1 MIRTQIQLPD
11 QLYREVQRVA
21 ETQEWSIA
29 EVIRR
34 GAEAITRAYP
44 SIKEKGSQEWR
55 LPPPICS
62 KMLVQDPLELKEI
75 LRAEME
81 YSVSGA

>member
-44 SIKEKGSQEWR
+44 SIKEKGSQTWR
-55 LPPPICS
+55 LPPPIQS
-62 KMLVQDPLELKEI
+62 KMLVQDPDALKEI
-75 LRAEME
+75 LRGDME
-81 YSVSGA
+81 HPI

>member
-44 SIKEKGSQEWR
+44 SIKEKSSQAWR
-55 LPPPICS
+55 LPPPIRS
-62 KMLVQDPLELKEI
+62 KMLVQNPVILKE
-75 LRAEME
+75 LVRGDME
-81 YSVSGA
+81 SPL

>member
-1 MIRTQIQLPD
+1 MIHTQIQLPD

-44 SIKEKGSQEWR
+44 SIKEKGSQKWH
-55 LPPPICS
+55 LPPPIRS
-62 KMLVQDPLELKEI
+62 RMLVHDPEA
-75 LRAEME
+75 LRDIIRDDTDL
-81 YSVSGA
+81 V

>member
-21 ETQEWSIA
+21 RDQEWSIT

-34 GAEAITRAYP
+34 GAESVIRAYP
-44 SIKEKGSQEWR
+44 ALKQKPSEGWKF
-55 LPPPICS
+55 PPPIRS
-62 KMLVQDPLELKEI
+62 RMLVHDPAA
-75 LRAEME
+75 LRDLVQEDADTIR
-81 YSVSGA
+81 

>member
-34 GAEAITRAYP
+34 GAESITRAYP
-44 SIKEKGSQEWR
+44 SIKEKGSQAWR
-55 LPPPICS
+55 LPPPIPS
-62 KMLVQDPLELKEI
+62 RMLVQNPVTLKE
-75 LRAEME
+75 LVRGDME
-81 YSVSGA
+81 SPL

>member
-21 ETQEWSIA
+21 RDQEWSIA

-34 GAEAITRAYP
+34 GAESVIRAYP
-44 SIKEKGSQEWR
+44 SLKEKATPGWK
-55 LPPPICS
+55 LPPPIQS
-62 KMLVQDPLELKEI
+62 KMLVHDPEI
-75 LRAEME
+75 LRDLIRDEAD
-81 YSVSGA
+81 AR

>member
-21 ETQEWSIA
+21 RDQEWSVA

-34 GAEAITRAYP
+34 GAESVIRAYP
-44 SIKEKGSQEWR
+44 SLKQKAPSGWK
-55 LPPPICS
+55 LPPPIHS
-62 KMLVQDPLELKEI
+62 KMLVHDPEV
-75 LRAEME
+75 LRDLAHDDAE
-81 YSVSGA
+81 AIR

>member
-21 ETQEWSIA
+21 RDQEWSIA

-34 GAEAITRAYP
+34 GAESVIRSYP
-44 SIKEKGSQEWR
+44 SLKQKPSGGWK
-55 LPPPICS
+55 LPPPIRS
-62 KMLVQDPLELKEI
+62 KMLVQDPQVMRDLVREDADFI
-75 LRAEME
+75 R
-81 YSVSGA
+81 

>member
-21 ETQEWSIA
+21 RDQEWSIA

-34 GAEAITRAYP
+34 GAESVIRAYP
-44 SIKEKGSQEWR
+44 SFKDKATPGWK
-55 LPPPICS
+55 LPPPIRS
-62 KMLVQDPLELKEI
+62 KMLVHDPGVLRELVRDDADPI
-75 LRAEME
+75 R
-81 YSVSGA
+81 

>member
-21 ETQEWSIA
+21 RDQEWSIA

-34 GAEAITRAYP
+34 GAESVIRSYP
-44 SIKEKGSQEWR
+44 SLKQKPSDGWK
-55 LPPPICS
+55 LPPPIRS
-62 KMLVQDPLELKEI
+62 KMLVHDPEV
-75 LRAEME
+75 LRDLLRDDAE
-81 YSVSGA
+81 AIR

>member
-21 ETQEWSIA
+21 RDQEWSIA

-34 GAEAITRAYP
+34 GAESVIRAYP
-44 SIKEKGSQEWR
+44 SLKNKATPGWKF
-55 LPPPICS
+55 PPPIRS
-62 KMLVQDPLELKEI
+62 KMLVHDPET
-75 LRAEME
+75 LRDLIRDEAD
-81 YSVSGA
+81 AR

>member
-21 ETQEWSIA
+21 HDQEWSIA

-34 GAEAITRAYP
+34 GAESVIRAYP
-44 SIKEKGSQEWR
+44 SLKKQEASGWK
-55 LPPPICS
+55 LPPPIRS
-62 KMLVQDPLELKEI
+62 AMLVHQPEA
-75 LRAEME
+75 LRDLVRDDAEAN
-81 YSVSGA
+81 G

>member
-1 MIRTQIQLPD
+1 MILTQIQLPD

-44 SIKEKGSQEWR
+44 SIKEKGSQPWR
-55 LPPPICS
+55 LPPPIRS
-62 KMLVQDPLELKEI
+62 RMLVQNPVTLKE
-75 LRAEME
+75 LVRGDME
-81 YSVSGA
+81 HPI

>member
-21 ETQEWSIA
+21 RDQEWSIA

-34 GAEAITRAYP
+34 GAESVIRAYP
-44 SIKEKGSQEWR
+44 SLKEKATPGWK
-55 LPPPICS
+55 LPPPIRS
-62 KMLVQDPLELKEI
+62 KMLVNDPET
-75 LRAEME
+75 LRDLIRDEAD
-81 YSVSGA
+81 GR

>member
-21 ETQEWSIA
+21 RDQEWSIA

-34 GAEAITRAYP
+34 GAESVIRSYP
-44 SIKEKGSQEWR
+44 SLKKKPSDGWK
-55 LPPPICS
+55 LPPPIRS
-62 KMLVQDPLELKEI
+62 KMLVHDPEV
-75 LRAEME
+75 LRDLIRDDA
-81 YSVSGA
+81 GGIR

>member
-21 ETQEWSIA
+21 HEQEWSIA

-34 GAEAITRAYP
+34 GAEFVIRAYP
-44 SIKEKGSQEWR
+44 SFKDNATPGWK
-55 LPPPICS
+55 LPPPIQS
-62 KMLVQDPLELKEI
+62 KMLVHDPEI
-75 LRAEME
+75 LRDLIRDEAD
-81 YSVSGA
+81 AR